1 MRHAAS
7 APPATPAPSERPDET
22 PVSHPDPSVPQKRPM
37 TRRGVVYGPPPVTPN
52 ARPDANSLLE
62 AFRAHRVAHHLA
74 QVHAVHHRSR
84 ARDDVRIVYPVTVAV
99 VRSVVHDEGRVAD
112 HGVRPRRVGEDQA
125 DIAPVSLK
133 VVPHEDVSARLPREY
148 AAARRTG
155 DHVRAK
161 GAAQHEC
168 CQKRISREP
177 DAVDGG
183 PLQLIL
189 SDGARGKRREA
200 QRISP
205 WSRHDVVSDNRVMRA
220 YQPNPT
226 EPEIG
231 RRRGRDNRVSFDP
244 NAVKVLKAQLHVN

>member
-1 MRHAAS
+1 MIRR
-7 APPATPAPSERPDET
+7 PPRSTLFPYT
-22 PVSHPDPSVPQKRPM
+22 
-37 TRRGVVYGPPPVTPN
+37 T
-52 ARPDANSLLE
+52 L
-62 AFRAHRVAHHLA
+62 FR
-74 QVHAVHHRSR
+74 S
-84 ARDDVRIVYPVTVAV
+84 
-99 VRSVVHDEGRVAD
+99 
-112 HGVRPRRVGEDQA
+112 RVGEDQA

-231 RRRGRDNRVSFDP
+231 RDRKSTRLNSSHGYISY
-244 NAVKVLKAQLHVN
+244 AVFCLK